1 MFVQPTDTGSEP
13 WLWHFRSAR
22 EIVSQLTVN
31 DVLVQLL
38 IWKFVRVGGGIIAAY
53 AFLAKDAPKYLPG
66 YGICVSF
73 TCLAIIS
80 AFIYYVGV
88 TRANSTRKNE
98 DTGSEV
104 RQILYVS

>member
-1 MFVQPTDTGSEP
+1 M
-13 WLWHFRSAR
+13 
-22 EIVSQLTVN
+22 SQLIID
-31 DVLVQLL
+31 DVRAQLL

-80 AFIYYVGV
+80 ACAYYVGV
-88 TRANSTRKNE
+88 TRANSTRKHE
-98 DTGSEV
+98 DIGSEV
-104 RQILYVS
+104 RQILYIS